1 MTFLQFAY
9 KNVTRNKRAYLAFFL
24 SSAFSVLIFF
34 TFAMFLFH
42 PALKEG
48 YLNNIAKKGLTAAE
62 WMIFV
67 FSFLFVLYSVNAFL
81 KSRNKEFGILLMQ
94 GITPVQL
101 RKLITAENMIIGVMS
116 IAAGIIGGFIFSK
129 TFFTVG
135 AYILEM
141 DALPLYMP
149 WKALGITAGG
159 FLLLFFL
166 LSQFTILFVRSN
178 TVIKLIKGTDKIKPE
193 PKPSVLLSLFGIA
206 CLCVGYGM
214 VLKGNVHGTQP
225 FIILLLTVIGTYF
238 FFSQSSI
245 WILRALKKWKTFY
258 LRGKNVIWVSDLV
271 YRLKDNARL
280 FFIVSIISAVAF
292 TATGVLAMYKS
303 TVGAEES
310 AYEMEYISFSNN
322 PKEQTHL
329 KDIDHELKTHGFTYK
344 KDKIDVSY
352 VRYQEGETVPP
363 VYMISESD
371 VSKYFHVK
379 LNGLKSDEAVY
390 FPGTYD
396 RNFKNEAP
404 DQLKLLN
411 QKGKP
416 SDQKLSVKEV
426 QKPLIS
432 LNAIIAVNDQ
442 TFDQL
447 KSLGDKASL
456 YGYSYDHWKDSL
468 GISQS
473 LKNEIYGNYIDVH
486 SDFMAKAGTY
496 YDTVQLPSLSL
507 FIGLFIAIVFFV
519 AAASFLYFRLFTDLD
534 EDRERYRSLA
544 KIGLSEREMSQSV
557 TIQLAILFFFPFVI
571 AVMHTLFALR
581 TLAVEGYSDVA
592 GPLSLTIGGFFIFQ
606 LLFFLVVR
614 SNYLK
619 KMNK

>member
-9 KNVTRNKRAYLAFFL
+9 KNVTRNKRVYLAFFL

-94 GITPVQL
+94 GITPGQL

-149 WKALGITAGG
+149 WKALGITVCG
-159 FLLLFFL
+159 FLLLFFF

-178 TVIKLIKGTDKIKPE
+178 TVIKLIKGTGKVKPE

-206 CLCVGYGM
+206 CLCGGYGM
-214 VLKGNVHGTQP
+214 VLKGNVHGLEP

-258 LRGKNVIWVSDLV
+258 LRGKNIIWVSDLV

-310 AYEMEYISFSNN
+310 AYEMEYLSYSNN

-379 LNGLKSDEAVY
+379 LSGMKNDEAVY
-390 FPGTYD
+390 F
-396 RNFKNEAP
+396 
-404 DQLKLLN
+404 
-411 QKGKP
+411 
-416 SDQKLSVKEV
+416 
-426 QKPLIS
+426 
-432 LNAIIAVNDQ
+432 
-442 TFDQL
+442 
-447 KSLGDKASL
+447 
-456 YGYSYDHWKDSL
+456 
-468 GISQS
+468 
-473 LKNEIYGNYIDVH
+473 
-486 SDFMAKAGTY
+486 
-496 YDTVQLPSLSL
+496 
-507 FIGLFIAIVFFV
+507 
-519 AAASFLYFRLFTDLD
+519 
-534 EDRERYRSLA
+534 RER
-544 KIGLSEREMSQSV
+544 M
-557 TIQLAILFFFPFVI
+557 TAISKTKRRI
-571 AVMHTLFALR
+571 
-581 TLAVEGYSDVA
+581 S
-592 GPLSLTIGGFFIFQ
+592 
-606 LLFFLVVR
+606 
-614 SNYLK
+614 
-619 KMNK
+619 

>member
-94 GITPVQL
+94 GITPGQL
-101 RKLITAENMIIGVMS
+101 RALITAENMIIGVMS

-141 DALPLYMP
+141 KALPLYMP
-149 WKALGITAGG
+149 WKALGITGGG

-166 LSQFTILFVRSN
+166 LSQFTIFFIRSN
-178 TVIKLIKGTDKIKPE
+178 TIIKLIKGTEKIKPE
-193 PKPSVLLSLFGIA
+193 PKPSVILSLFGVG
-206 CLCVGYGM
+206 CLAAGYGM
-214 VLKGNVHGTQP
+214 VLKGNVHGYEP
-225 FIILLLTVIGTYF
+225 VFILLLTIIGTYF

-292 TATGVLAMYKS
+292 TATGVLAMYKA
-303 TVGAEES
+303 TVGAKES
-310 AYEMEYISFSNN
+310 AYEMEYLSYGGNK
-322 PKEQTHL
+322 KEQTHL
-329 KDIDHELKTHGFTYK
+329 KEIEHDLKTHGFTYK
-344 KDKIDVSY
+344 RDDMEVSY
-352 VRYQEGETVPP
+352 IRYQQGDSAPP
-363 VYMISESD
+363 VIMINQSD
-371 VSKYFHVK
+371 LSKYFHVS
-379 LNGLKSDEAVY
+379 LAGLKDGEAVY

-396 RNFKNEAP
+396 SNLKNESP

-411 QKGKP
+411 QKQKLTN
-416 SDQKLSVKEV
+416 QKLSVKEV
-426 QKPLIS
+426 KKPLIS
-432 LNAIIAVNDQ
+432 LNSVIAVNGE
-442 TFDQL
+442 TFDHL
-447 KSLGDKASL
+447 KSLGEKAAL

-468 GISQS
+468 DFSQS
-473 LKNEIYGNYIDVH
+473 LKNNFYGDYSDVH
-486 SDFMAKAGTY
+486 FDFMTKAGTY

-507 FIGLFIAIVFFV
+507 FIGLFIAIVFFT
-519 AAASFLYFRLFTDLD
+519 AAGSFLYFRLFTDSD
-534 EDRERYRSLA
+534 EDRQRYRSLA
-544 KIGLSEREMSQSV
+544 KIGLSEQEMSQSV
-557 TIQLAILFFFPFVI
+557 TIQLAILFFFPFAI
-571 AVMHTLFALR
+571 AVLHTLFALR
-581 TLAVEGYSDVA
+581 TLTVEGYSNVA
-592 GPLSLTIGGFFIFQ
+592 GPLSFTIGGFFVFQ
-606 LLFFLVVR
+606 VLFFLAVR
-614 SNYLK
+614 SSYLK
-619 KMNK
+619 KMKK